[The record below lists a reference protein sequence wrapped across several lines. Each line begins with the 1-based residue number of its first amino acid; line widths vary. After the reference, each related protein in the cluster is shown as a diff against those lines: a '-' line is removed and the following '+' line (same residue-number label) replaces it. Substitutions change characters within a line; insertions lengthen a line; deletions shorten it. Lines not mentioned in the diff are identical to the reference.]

1 MKFEIIDEGTP
12 DFTNQPN
19 HAWREES
26 DVRLEPLRLGEI
38 LLTYNLITQAQLDDA
53 LAYSER
59 RHTRLGKAFIEMGF
73 LTQDQINWALA
84 NHLKIPYVELTPE
97 MIDQN
102 LVQHIP
108 EKVLRQYLLIPLV
121 QLDNELTIAMADP
134 TDTQAIADLTNI
146 TRCKIKVALA
156 SQAAIQK
163 CLEAVFCPESVSD
176 LSTKPQ
182 PGSEEFSSL
191 AFLNRHL
198 LQACSQGAEEI
209 HFDPAA
215 DSLRIRYR
223 IKGIL
228 VEQERVS
235 RALHYPILS
244 RLKLLGNLRIEEN
257 LFQRSSFTTR
267 IFDTLSSIHLS
278 ILPTSQGETMVLK
291 LCFPERVFSHSP
303 PAMES
308 SLLMSI
314 RLLLQKESGLLLVT
328 GPGITENVT
337 TLYTLLAEVPR
348 FQSKKVITIEQ
359 TQLFRY
365 PEVHQI
371 CLDRFPGLTYA
382 TAVDH
387 ALAQHPD
394 LLLVDQFAL
403 LPKREASLLL
413 HAALSGTLVLGA
425 TELYDTFQA
434 LEFLRQHLQAPSLL
448 STTLLGIL
456 ARSTLRQLCPHCKE
470 RETNPEPLREEG
482 LSEEETGNATAQ
494 KEWYREGGCAAC
506 QYTGFSDPKT
516 LYEWLEM
523 RDPLRQGLLKN
534 VTPEELHALIRSTNR
549 TTLYTQAWQMA
560 MKGEVSFTEVRR
572 KTRA

>member
-19 HAWREES
+19 HSWREES
-26 DVRLEPLRLGEI
+26 DEHLEPLRLGEI

-59 RHTRLGKAFIEMGF
+59 HHTRLGKAFIEMGF

-102 LVQHIP
+102 LVQNIP

-121 QLDNELTIAMADP
+121 QLDNELTVALADP
-134 TDTQAIADLTNI
+134 TNTQAIADLTHI
-146 TRCKIKVALA
+146 TGYKIKVALA
-156 SQAAIQK
+156 SEAAIQK
-163 CLEAVFCPESVSD
+163 CLDAVFCPESVSD
-176 LSTKPQ
+176 SCAKTQ
-182 PGSEEFSSL
+182 PCSEEFSSL

-235 RALHYPILS
+235 RTLHYPILS

-291 LCFPERVFSHSP
+291 LCFPERSISHSP
-303 PAMES
+303 SSMES

-337 TLYTLLAEVPR
+337 TLYTFLAEVPR
-348 FQSKKVITIEQ
+348 FQSKKVITIEK

-382 TAVDH
+382 TAVEH

-403 LPKREASLLL
+403 LPKAEASLL

-425 TELYDTFQA
+425 TEFYDTFQA

-448 STTLLGIL
+448 SATLLGIL
-456 ARSTLRQLCPHCKE
+456 ARSTLRQLCPHCKQK
-470 RETNPEPLREEG
+470 ETNPEPFREEG
-482 LSEEETGNATAQ
+482 LSEGETGNSTAQ

-506 QYTGFSDPKT
+506 QYTGFSDSKT

-523 RDPLRQGLLKN
+523 RDSLRQGLLKN
-534 VTPEELHALIRSTNR
+534 VTPEELHALIRSTIR
-549 TTLYTQAWQMA
+549 TTLYTQAWQLA
-560 MKGEVSFTEVRR
+560 MEGEVSFTEVRR